1 MDKRLAVS
9 GVFTA
14 ALIIILAGCSSA
26 PNRTDIAR
34 DEAKA
39 QSVREDAYQAQMAKK
54 QAHMEREM
62 ASMPDWVLNPPK
74 ATAQGFYGVG
84 ISSDPDMLTAM
95 RKAKLQGTYEI
106 AKAIN
111 AELSGED
118 TMTGSGRGDYRYV
131 IDLFV
136 KRVNVAG
143 AELVQQEVKPMDGVY
158 KSYVLLKLPMAEFNH
173 AMNEQRAA
181 SKKVEIEDAYERLM
195 KRLAAEPTAQE
206 IPSPANKPNYAVI
219 TGKRELELPSL
230 STLDKEKPK
239 DVPLPSFTNAGQ

>member
-1 MDKRLAVS
+1 MDKRVAVT
-9 GVFTA
+9 GVVA
-14 ALIIILAGCSSA
+14 ASIILAGCSSTPSRA
-26 PNRTDIAR
+26 DIAR

-39 QSVREDAYQAQMAKK
+39 QSVREDTYQAQLVKK
-54 QAHMEREM
+54 QGQMEREM

-84 ISSDPDMLTAM
+84 IGADPDMLTAM
-95 RKAKLQGTYEI
+95 RKAKLQGTYEL

-111 AELSGED
+111 AEMSGED
-118 TMTGSGRGDYRYV
+118 TMTGSGRSDYRYV

-173 AMNEQRAA
+173 AMNEQRTAG
-181 SKKVEIEDAYERLM
+181 KKVEIEGAYERLM
-195 KRLAAEPTAQE
+195 KRLATEPTAQVV
-206 IPSPANKPNYAVI
+206 PSPANKPNYAAV
-219 TGKRELELPSL
+219 TGNKELELPPL
-230 STLDKEKPK
+230 SPLDKKQPND
-239 DVPLPSFTNAGQ
+239 DVPLPSVTNARQ